1 MIQSKR
7 INGIDIKY
15 SITDP
20 KVDEIYAAF
29 KLGSSIR
36 DIGQAEKADIAM
48 NFNYANTDTGT
59 PIGRLIVNNRQVSSD
74 TIKTIRRDELY
85 MLPGKTIHIGK
96 APANAMWAMQ
106 GSPRLLRSG
115 VNDVTESIK
124 RDQLGKDIWD
134 GANYRVAGGLTVD
147 RKLIIVRTLTKV
159 TLHQLADIMLTLGCV
174 DALNGDGGGS
184 CYMWPYD
191 LGWGRKMGAALI
203 VKKGVENK
211 MYKVAIDDGHG
222 METAGKRT
230 PTMPDGTVMKE
241 NEFNRRVAQLL
252 AVYLVRCGIDVL
264 MVAPNDVDTPLSV
277 RTDTANKAKA
287 NFYISIHANAMTGS
301 WGTARGIE
309 TFHYTKASEGSK
321 RAAEIIHKHLLAG
334 TKLPDRGVKSADFYV
349 LRETSMPSVLVECGF
364 MDNLE
369 EAKLLVTEAYRA
381 ECALEI
387 AKGICEYFGVPFV
400 EVAKPES
407 VVVTNP
413 EALPAI
419 QDRVN
424 IVVNGKEMPQGYLIG
439 GLTYVPIRTVSEAL
453 GATVG
458 WDAGTKTAS
467 LKGGK

>member
-15 SITDP
+15 SIADP
-20 KVDEIYAAF
+20 NVDEIYAAF

-36 DIGQAEKADIAM
+36 DIGQAEKSDIAM

-74 TIKTIRRDELY
+74 TLKTLRRDELY
-85 MLPGKTIHIGK
+85 MLPDKTIHIGK
-96 APANAMWAMQ
+96 SPANAIWAMQ

-134 GANYRVAGGLTVD
+134 GKNYRVAGGKTKD
-147 RKLIIVRTLTKV
+147 GKLIIVRTLTKL
-159 TLHQLADIMLTLGCV
+159 TLHQLAEIMLALGCV
-174 DALNGDGGGS
+174 DALNGDDGGS
-184 CYMWPYD
+184 CYLWPYD

-211 MYKVAIDDGHG
+211 MFKVAIDDGHG
-222 METAGKRT
+222 METPGKRT
-230 PTMPDGTVMKE
+230 PPFPDGSVMRE
-241 NEFNRRVAQLL
+241 NEFNRRVSQLL
-252 AVYLVRCGIDVL
+252 AVHLVRCGIDVL
-264 MVAPNDVDTPLSV
+264 MVAPSDVDTPLSV
-277 RTDTANKAKA
+277 RTDVANKAKVD
-287 NFYISIHANAMTGS
+287 FYISIHANAFGAGGFNS
-301 WGTARGIE
+301 VRGIE
-309 TFHYTKASEGSK
+309 TFHCSGSVEGEKAA
-321 RAAEIIHKHLLAG
+321 RVIHKHLLAG
-334 TKLPDRGVKSADFYV
+334 TKLPDRGVKSANFQV
-349 LRETSMPSVLVECGF
+349 LKYTNMPAVL
-364 MDNLE
+364 
-369 EAKLLVTEAYRA
+369 A
-381 ECALEI
+381 ECAFMTNLEDARLLLTDAYRDECAKELAGGVLEYLGAPFVEI
-387 AKGICEYFGVPFV
+387 AK
-400 EVAKPES
+400 PEP

-424 IVVNGKEMPQGYLIG
+424 IVVNGKEMPQGYLID

-458 WDAGTKTAS
+458 WDQKTKTVS
-467 LKGGK
+467 LKGRV

>member
-15 SITDP
+15 CIADP
-20 KVDEIYAAF
+20 QVDEVYAAF
-29 KLGSSIR
+29 KLGSTIR
-36 DIGQAEKADIAM
+36 EIGQAENADTAL
-48 NFNYANTDTGT
+48 NFNYANTVTGA

-74 TIKTIRRDELY
+74 TIKTLRRDELY
-85 MLPGKTIHIGK
+85 MLPDRSVHIGK

-124 RDQLGKDIWD
+124 RDQLGKDIWE
-134 GANYRVAGGLTVD
+134 GANYRVAGGLTAD
-147 RKLIIVRTLTKV
+147 CKLIIVRTITKV

-184 CYMWPYD
+184 CYLWPYD
-191 LGWGRKMGAALI
+191 LGWGRKLGAALI
-203 VKKGVENK
+203 VKKGVEKK
-211 MYKVAIDDGHG
+211 MFKVAIDDGHG

-252 AVYLVRCGIDVL
+252 AEHLVRCGIDVL

-277 RTDTANKAKA
+277 RTDAANKAKA
-287 NFYISIHANAMTGS
+287 DLYISIHANAMTGS

-309 TFHYTKASEGSK
+309 TFHYTKASANSI
-321 RAAEIIHKHLLAG
+321 RAAEIIHKHLLEG
-334 TKLPDRGVKSADFYV
+334 TKLPDRGVKSADFHV
-349 LRETSMPSVLVECGF
+349 LRETTMPAVLVECGF

-400 EVAKPES
+400 EVAKPTP

-424 IVVNGKEMPQGYLIG
+424 IVVNGKEMPQGYLID

-453 GATVG
+453 GATIG
-458 WDAGTKTAS
+458 WDQQTKTAS
-467 LKGGK
+467 LMGGK